1 MLAGNNIH
9 LAKKIP
15 IMSLKN
21 NLKKLKQSFV
31 QQEYKIYKIYKKY

>member
-9 LAKKIP
+9 LAKKIT
-15 IMSLKN
+15 IMNSKN

-31 QQEYKIYKIYKKY
+31 QKEYKIYKIYKKY